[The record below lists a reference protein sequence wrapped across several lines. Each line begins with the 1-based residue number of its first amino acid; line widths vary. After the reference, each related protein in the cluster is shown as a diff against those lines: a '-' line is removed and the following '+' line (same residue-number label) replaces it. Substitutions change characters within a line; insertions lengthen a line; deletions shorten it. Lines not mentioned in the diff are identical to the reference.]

1 MKLITVMLLMLL
13 ATSSHAWQ
21 QIQGLTINPSTGQTE
36 FTYGQINGN
45 GRVRSLSTNTID
57 SDGNVRFGYGTI
69 NRNEYSGTEYGTGNN
84 DFLYQYYRLQ
94 DQLNR

>member
-1 MKLITVMLLMLL
+1 MKLATLL
-13 ATSSHAWQ
+13 ATLLATFQCQAWQ

-36 FTYGQINGN
+36 FTYGQINGT
-45 GRVRSLSTNTID
+45 GRVKSLSTNTID
-57 SDGNVRFGYGTI
+57 TEGNIRFGYGTI

-94 DQLNR
+94 EQLNR